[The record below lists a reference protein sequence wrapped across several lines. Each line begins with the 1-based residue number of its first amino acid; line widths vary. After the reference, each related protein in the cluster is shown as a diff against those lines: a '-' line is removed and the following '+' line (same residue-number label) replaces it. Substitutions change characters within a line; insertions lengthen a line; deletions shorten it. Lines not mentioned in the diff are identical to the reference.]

1 MVGQLDARE
10 VLVLLVLFVVYALFI
25 PTEVVISSAIPISGT
40 IPICSSTIPVSYWLS
55 LLLNAFECFM
65 LPFILLA
72 AAVGGEG
79 EEEEE

>member
-1 MVGQLDARE
+1 
-10 VLVLLVLFVVYALFI
+10 LFI
-25 PTEVVISSAIPISGT
+25 PTEVVIISSAIPISGT

-65 LPFILLA
+65 LPFQLMSHLLA
-72 AAVGGEG
+72 AAGGEG